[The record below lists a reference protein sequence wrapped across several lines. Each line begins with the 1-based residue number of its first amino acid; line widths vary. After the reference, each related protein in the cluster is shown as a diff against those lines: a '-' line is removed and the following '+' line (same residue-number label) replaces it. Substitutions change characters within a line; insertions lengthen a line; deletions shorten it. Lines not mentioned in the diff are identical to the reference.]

1 LFNLVYLKLN
11 FSGSEAQTQ
20 ITMEI
25 EEKKSDIGL
34 IGLAVMGENLVLNI
48 ESKGYRVSV
57 FNRTYSVTENFLAT
71 RALGKNITGFQEIK
85 SFVESLA
92 KPRKVMIMVRAGRA
106 VDEVIDALVPLL
118 DKGDVIIDGGN
129 SDHTDTARRV
139 KYAESKSLLYV
150 GAGISG
156 GEEGALKGPSI
167 MPGGSNEAWF
177 IIKDIFREIAAK
189 YDDGSPCCEWIGGG
203 GSGHFVKMVHNGIE
217 YGDMQLI
224 SEAYSVMKGMSNMD
238 NESISHLFNKWNEG
252 KLQSYLIEITAN
264 ILKYRDSNGDY
275 LIDKIL
281 DRAGQKGTGKL
292 SVFNAMELGL
302 PLNLISAA
310 VFERSLSSEK
320 DLRVKASQIFKR
332 VPGNFA
338 KPEPQEIHDSLYAS
352 KLISYAQG
360 FNLLKRASEEFGWS
374 LNLASIAA
382 IWRNGCIIRSAFLN
396 KISEAYSKSPDLE
409 NMLLY
414 KYFTE
419 EIMSSLAS
427 WSSLTA
433 KAAIAGLSLPAFSSA
448 LNYFYSLSTETLP
461 ANLIQAQRDYF
472 GAHTFE
478 RSDRR
483 RGEFFHENWTG
494 EGGETSS
501 HTYSV

>member
-1 LFNLVYLKLN
+1 
-11 FSGSEAQTQ
+11 
-20 ITMEI
+20 MEI

-71 RALGKNITGFQEIK
+71 RASGKNIAGFNEIK
-85 SFVESLA
+85 SFIESLER
-92 KPRKVMIMVRAGRA
+92 PRKVMIMVRAGKA
-106 VDEVIDALVPLL
+106 VDEVIDTLIPLL
-118 DKGDVIIDGGN
+118 EKGDVIIDGGN
-129 SDHTDTARRV
+129 SNHSDTARRV

-167 MPGGSNEAWF
+167 MPGGSNGAWF
-177 IIKDIFREIAAK
+177 IIKDIFRNIAAK
-189 YDDGSPCCEWIGGG
+189 SEDGSPCCEWIGGG

-224 SEAYSVMKGMSNMD
+224 SEAYSVMKSMSNMD
-238 NESISHLFNKWNEG
+238 NESMAQLFDLWNRG
-252 KLQSYLIEITAN
+252 KLKSYLIEITAN
-264 ILKYRDSNGDY
+264 ILNYKDGKGDY

-320 DLRVKASQIFKR
+320 DLRVRASQVFKR
-332 VPGNFA
+332 VPGSFA
-338 KPEPQEIHDSLYAS
+338 KPEPHEIHDSLYAS
-352 KLISYAQG
+352 KLVSYAQG
-360 FNLLKRASEEFGWS
+360 FNLLKKASIEFGWS

-382 IWRNGCIIRSAFLN
+382 IWRNGCIIRSVFLDR
-396 KISEAYSKSPDLE
+396 ISEAYTKSPDLD
-409 NMLLY
+409 NMLLD
-414 KYFTE
+414 KYFADD
-419 EIMSSLAS
+419 IKSSLPA

-433 KAAIAGLSLPAFSSA
+433 KAAIAGVSIPAFSSA
-448 LNYFYSLSTETLP
+448 LNYFYSISSANLP
-461 ANLIQAQRDYF
+461 ANMIQAQRDYF

-478 RSDRR
+478 RTDRE

-494 EGGETSS
+494 EGGDTSS
-501 HTYSV
+501 HTYNV